1 MHERLLIL
9 APDQGMAKRLGN
21 GWVTLAN
28 LLGLALGGLV
38 AVVLIAALVA

>member
-1 MHERLLIL
+1 
-9 APDQGMAKRLGN
+9 MARRLGN

-38 AVVLIAALVA
+38 AIVLIAALVS